1 MPECDI
7 LKGTGILTSGDI
19 YAYSFFK
26 NSGDIRNDGNRV
38 CSKLN
43 RHTSGR
49 VQEVPVEPASV
60 HNFAMH
66 DNRLYDLTDARCPY
80 L

>member
-1 MPECDI
+1 M
-7 LKGTGILTSGDI
+7 LTV
-19 YAYSFFK
+19 FFK
-26 NSGDIRNDGNRV
+26 NSGDICNDGNRV
-38 CSKLN
+38 ATSKTGILPAE
-43 RHTSGR
+43 S
-49 VQEVPVEPASV
+49 EVPVEPASV

>member
-7 LKGTGILTSGDI
+7 LKGIGILTSGDI

-26 NSGDIRNDGNRV
+26 NSGDICNDGDRIYSKQNR
-38 CSKLN
+38 
-43 RHTSGR
+43 RASGR
-49 VQEVPVEPASV
+49 VQEVPFQPAPV
-60 HNFAMH
+60 YNLAMY
-66 DNRLYDLTDARCPY
+66 DNGIYDLTDARCSY